1 MESSPENFE
10 SLQKLLKLKR
20 HEQPPPRFFNEFS
33 GRVIARIQS
42 EGTRPPRWWERF
54 GVDLRPVMA
63 VGAGAAACVLMFFTM
78 AATPESDALSGE
90 GLASSSKMASAPTP
104 DASSTNPVI
113 NAAGTMIGPWR
124 SSVMPASYQH

>member
-63 VGAGAAACVLMFFTM
+63 VGAGVTV
-78 AATPESDALSGE
+78 SDTLFVAL
-90 GLASSSKMASAPTP
+90 A
-104 DASSTNPVI
+104 
-113 NAAGTMIGPWR
+113 
-124 SSVMPASYQH
+124 